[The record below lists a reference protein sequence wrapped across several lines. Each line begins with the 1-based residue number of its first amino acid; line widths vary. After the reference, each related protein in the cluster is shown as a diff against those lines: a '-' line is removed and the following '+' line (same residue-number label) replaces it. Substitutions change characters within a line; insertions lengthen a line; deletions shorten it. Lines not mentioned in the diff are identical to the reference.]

1 MVLDSGSE
9 RGGGALGGYSGLS
22 PSAPPYETG
31 CERAQ
36 GRRAGSGQLV
46 AIAIRKAGQG
56 VTTLAKSMTQV
67 LSADHRA
74 LSGVRQIALVAGA
87 TLFIALCA
95 RISLPL
101 PFTPV
106 PLTLQNFGVLLV
118 GLALGSRRGL
128 AALVLYLAEGLMGM
142 PVFSPAGPGGLGQLL
157 GPTGGFLLAYPFVA
171 GLAGWI
177 WERGKKSFARA
188 AVAGVLAEILL
199 FAGGLSW
206 LAVLTHSFAQAMRFG
221 LYGFVFAEVIKVM
234 SAAALASNW
243 QRFPKVHL

>member
-1 MVLDSGSE
+1 MAKPVTEILNPDN
-9 RGGGALGGYSGLS
+9 RALGGV
-22 PSAPPYETG
+22 
-31 CERAQ
+31 RQ
-36 GRRAGSGQLV
+36 V
-46 AIAIRKAGQG
+46 AII
-56 VTTLAKSMTQV
+56 V
-67 LSADHRA
+67 
-74 LSGVRQIALVAGA
+74 GA
-87 TLFIALCA
+87 TLVVALCA

-118 GLALGSRRGL
+118 GLALGSRRGF
-128 AALVLYLAEGLMGM
+128 AALLLYLAEGVMGM
-142 PVFSPAGPGGLGQLL
+142 PVFSPAGPGGLAQLL

-188 AVAGVLAEILL
+188 AVAGTLAEILL

-206 LAVLTHSFAQAMRFG
+206 LTVLTHSFAQAMRFG

-234 SAAALASNW
+234 STAALASNW
-243 QRFPKVHL
+243 QRFPKVQL